1 MGQRLGL
8 FVGGVSQYE
17 EGGGGVLGLIILQVF
32 I

>member
-17 EGGGGVLGLIILQVF
+17 EGGGVLGLIILQVF